1 MLKASENPFLMA
13 LKTLLQSKRLYTAI
27 LLIAL
32 INAFYVV
39 NNMRYKSKYNGSETT
54 ISGYIKELNIDGNH
68 LKMVIYSKEQ
78 IIVNYYV
85 KNLEELNLIKGNYF
99 LGDYIKVTGVIE
111 KPKTNTVFNLF
122 NYRNYLLSQKI
133 YFVFKAESIKKLNI
147 SPKLYYIIKNKMI
160 SRIESIKKSSPYI
173 KNYLI
178 SKTDDIDESILESY
192 QSNGLNHLLS
202 LSSDQLSLFATFILF
217 VINKK
222 TKHKFLNYFLVSI
235 VLCFYLL
242 ISGSP
247 PSLLRAV
254 MMFVFLKTNEV
265 FELRI
270 TTINLFLLIFSLL
283 LIYNPYYIYHLGFIF
298 SFSISFY
305 LIMFKN
311 LINQYSNYLIK
322 SLLISSIAFLVS
334 MPVLINTFF
343 EINLLTPIINLI
355 FIPIFSFVIFPFSI
369 ITFIFPFLDNLLYII
384 IVFTENL
391 SKIISTIDIFT
402 ITLKAMNPLM
412 FLVYYLVIT
421 YILLSF
427 KNKKYYCFIYIPVG
441 LIIHSYIP
449 YLNSNPIITFLD
461 VGQGDSILIELPR
474 NKGNILVDTGGIIN
488 YNSEVW
494 SKRKKEYSIAISKT
508 IPYLK
513 SRGIKKL
520 DYLILTHGDYDHLGE
535 SKKLIDNFNVNKII
549 FNSGINNKLETDLID
564 FVKSKGILY
573 DQYSQTALNIN
584 GYIFYFLNQKT
595 KRNENEDS
603 LIIYTK
609 LNDKNILLTGDAGIS
624 SERYL
629 IGAYNLPKMDILKI
643 GHHGSKNS
651 TSKEFLEL
659 LLPNYAVISVG
670 LNNRFNHPHEQV
682 INLLN
687 EYQIKHYLTSL
698 SGSIKFII
706 KDSIIIKT
714 CL

>member
-1 MLKASENPFLMA
+1 MLKASENLFLIA
-13 LKTLLQSKRLYTAI
+13 LKTLLQSKRLYIGI
-27 LLIAL
+27 LLIAV
-32 INAFYVV
+32 INGFYVV
-39 NNMRYKSKYNGSETT
+39 NNELYKSKYIGNETIING
-54 ISGYIKELNIDGNH
+54 YVKELNIDGNH

-78 IIVNYYV
+78 IIVNYYIDS
-85 KNLEELNLIKGNYF
+85 LEELNIIKQTYF
-99 LGDYIKVTGVIE
+99 LGDYIKATGVME
-111 KPKTNTVFNLF
+111 RPKTNTVFNLF
-122 NYRNYLLSQKI
+122 NYKNYLLSQKI
-133 YFVFKAESIKKLNI
+133 YFIFKAENIEKLNI
-147 SPKLYYIIKNKMI
+147 SPKLFYIIKKKVI

-192 QSNGLNHLLS
+192 QNNGLNHLLS
-202 LSSDQLSLFATFILF
+202 LSSDQLSLLATFILF
-217 VINKK
+217 VISKK
-222 TKHKFLNYFLVSI
+222 SKHKFLNYFLVSI

-254 MMFVFLKTNEV
+254 MMFVFLKINEL
-265 FELRI
+265 FELKV

-283 LIYNPYYIYHLGFIF
+283 LLYNPYYIYHLGFVF

-305 LIMFKN
+305 LIIFKN
-311 LINQYSNYLIK
+311 LINQYDNYIIK

-369 ITFIFPFLDNLLYII
+369 ITFLFPFLDNLLYLVIT
-384 IVFTENL
+384 FTEAL
-391 SKIISTIDIFT
+391 SKMLSNISIFT
-402 ITLKAMNPLM
+402 ITLKTINPLIF
-412 FLVYYLVIT
+412 FLYYLVIT
-421 YILLSF
+421 YLLVAF
-427 KNKKYYCFIYIPVG
+427 KNKKYYCLIYIPVG
-441 LIIHSYIP
+441 LLIHYYSSYFNIYP
-449 YLNSNPIITFLD
+449 VITFID
-461 VGQGDSILIELPR
+461 VGQGDSILIELPQ
-474 NKGNILVDTGGIIN
+474 NKGNILIDTGGFFN
-488 YNSEVW
+488 YSNDEW
-494 SKRKKEYSIAISKT
+494 SKKKEYSIAISKI

-513 SRGIKKL
+513 SRGIKSL

-535 SKKLIDNFNVNKII
+535 GKKLLSKFKINKLI
-549 FNSGINNKLETDLID
+549 FNSGNNNHFESELMNYAQD
-564 FVKSKGILY
+564 KGNSY
-573 DQYSQTALNIN
+573 EQYNQATLNIN
-584 GYIFYFLNQKT
+584 GYFFYFLNKQT
-595 KRNENEDS
+595 KQNENEDS

-609 LNDKNILLTGDAGIS
+609 LNNKNILLMGDAGIS
-624 SERYL
+624 SEKYL
-629 IGAYNLPKMDILKI
+629 INEYNLPKMDILKI

-651 TSKEFLEL
+651 TSTQFLEL
-659 LLPNYAVISVG
+659 LRPNYSVISVG

-682 INLLN
+682 LKLLN
-687 EYQIKHYLTSL
+687 DYQFKYYLTSL